1 MINFLRGKLIQ
12 LNDDSL
18 VIDINGIGFDIIVSQ
33 NTLDKFTD
41 LYSIISIY
49 TYLVVRDDSLVLYG
63 FSSIEEKKMFL
74 NLITVAGVGPRVAI
88 SILSGMPLKS
98 LALAIVSEDSTTL
111 AKIKGIGKKTAERL
125 IVDLKEKII
134 KDNASLV
141 TQLGEVTDS
150 ESQIINE
157 AIEALASLG
166 IARADAMVAINKSKE
181 DNWDGTL
188 ESLIYNALRSMNKY

>member
-1 MINFLRGKLIQ
+1 MISFLRGKLIQ

-41 LYSIISIY
+41 LYSVISIY

-88 SILSGMPLKS
+88 SILSGMALKS
-98 LALAIVSEDSTTL
+98 LALAIVSEDSKTL

-157 AIEALASLG
+157 AIEALTSLG

-188 ESLIYNALRSMNKY
+188 EALIYNALRSMNKY

>member
-98 LALAIVSEDSTTL
+98 LALAIVSEDSKTL

-125 IVDLKEKII
+125 IVDLKEKIM

-157 AIEALASLG
+157 AIEALTSLG

>member
-1 MINFLRGKLIQ
+1 MISFLRGKLIQ

-41 LYSIISIY
+41 LYSVISIY

>member
-1 MINFLRGKLIQ
+1 MISFLRGKLIQ

-41 LYSIISIY
+41 LYSVISIY

-98 LALAIVSEDSTTL
+98 LALAIVSEDSKTL

-157 AIEALASLG
+157 AIEALTSLG

-188 ESLIYNALRSMNKY
+188 EALIYNALRSMNKY

>member
-1 MINFLRGKLIQ
+1 MISFLRGKLIQ

-41 LYSIISIY
+41 LYSVISIY

-88 SILSGMPLKS
+88 SILSGMALKS
-98 LALAIVSEDSTTL
+98 LALAIVSEDSKTL

-157 AIEALASLG
+157 AIEALCSLG

-188 ESLIYNALRSMNKY
+188 EALIYNALRSMNKY

>member
-1 MINFLRGKLIQ
+1 
-12 LNDDSL
+12 
-18 VIDINGIGFDIIVSQ
+18 
-33 NTLDKFTD
+33 
-41 LYSIISIY
+41 
-49 TYLVVRDDSLVLYG
+49 
-63 FSSIEEKKMFL
+63 MFL

>member
-1 MINFLRGKLIQ
+1 MISFLRGKLIQ

-41 LYSIISIY
+41 LYSVISIY

-88 SILSGMPLKS
+88 SILSGMALKS
-98 LALAIVSEDSTTL
+98 LALAIVSEDSKTL

-157 AIEALASLG
+157 AIEALCSLG

>member
-1 MINFLRGKLIQ
+1 MISFLRGKLIQ

>member
-1 MINFLRGKLIQ
+1 MISFLRGKLIQ

-41 LYSIISIY
+41 LYSVISIY

-98 LALAIVSEDSTTL
+98 LALAIVSEDSKTL

>member
-1 MINFLRGKLIQ
+1 MISFLRGKLIQ

-41 LYSIISIY
+41 LYSVISIY

-98 LALAIVSEDSTTL
+98 LALAIVSEDSKTL

-157 AIEALASLG
+157 AIEALTSLG

>member
-1 MINFLRGKLIQ
+1 MISFLRGKLIQ

-33 NTLDKFTD
+33 NTLDRFTD
-41 LYSIISIY
+41 LYSVINIH
-49 TYLVVRDDSLVLYG
+49 TYLVVRDDNLALYG

-98 LALAIVSEDSTTL
+98 LALAIVSEDSKTL

-157 AIEALASLG
+157 AIEALCSLG